1 MDRDTLARIERLE
14 EQLAFQTRTV
24 EELNEVVT
32 RQADQIDTLSRRLAA
47 LGEHVE
53 ELEDAAAGNVPVAK
67 PPHY

>member
-1 MDRDTLARIERLE
+1 MDRETLARIERLE

-32 RQADQIDTLSRRLAA
+32 RQADQIDALNRRLTAVV
-47 LGEHVE
+47 EHVE
-53 ELEDAAAGNVPVAK
+53 ELEDAAAGNVPVTK

>member
-1 MDRDTLARIERLE
+1 MDRDTIARIERLE

-32 RQADQIDTLSRRLAA
+32 AQASQLDTLTRRLAA
-47 LGEHVE
+47 LVEHVE
-53 ELEDAAAGNVPVAK
+53 ELEDAASRGAPMTK